1 MLSQH
6 HINALLALNLE
17 KILVIYLVI
26 YKYMEGTSL

>member
-17 KILVIYLVI
+17 NNLVIYLVI